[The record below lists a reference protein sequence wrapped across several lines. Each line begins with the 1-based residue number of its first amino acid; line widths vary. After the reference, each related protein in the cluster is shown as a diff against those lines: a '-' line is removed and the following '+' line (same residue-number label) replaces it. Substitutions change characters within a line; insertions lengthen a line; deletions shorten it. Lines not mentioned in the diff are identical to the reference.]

1 MQVGY
6 LLLID
11 MKLAAA
17 FALVCLLAF
26 APPCSG
32 QSLPTIP
39 ANEQRFFAPDNGVS
53 AGDEFGGAIAA
64 DGQWAVAGA
73 RFDDSALIT
82 DEGSAYVLKW
92 TADVPVGSWKVHQK
106 LTMPMTAQERDRQTG
121 GKISFGQ
128 RVALSGEW
136 MAISAPRFKTAS
148 GQLGRIVVY
157 KRSGDTWAVA
167 QIIEPENS
175 YSGYAGAAMVI
186 SNDRLAFANNHGTV
200 HVYSRS
206 TGETQPPWFFQTTI
220 DAPTTSGET
229 GLCLALRDGNLL
241 IGIPGMEFSHG
252 QSKSGHI
259 REYGIGQFQ
268 VTLLTTI
275 PSPALPQPNELKHFA
290 SSIAVSGDWLLVSS
304 SGLSGSNA
312 KVFSYR
318 RQVAANRLVTW
329 ELVNDTSILETGSS
343 SAPAVLM
350 NENHAVVTTVG
361 RQSSVFR
368 LGVTSASGPAFAS
381 LQKVGVFFTHGTR
394 LQEYDLY
401 QSAAVAGDTVLV
413 ANSSVSETSEL
424 FSIPHQFR
432 GHDPQRVSPPQSY
445 LMEQDAMGRT
455 VAASGNLLAVS
466 APLWRPSRSFSGPT
480 PQRGAVHLYRR
491 LHGLWEYSDSVN
503 NTVDGPT
510 SPAFGQLLCV
520 NSGWLAMNGREGVYA
535 YRLLDGQAEILP
547 SFTIRSKTNPNATL
561 LNLEFD
567 SLNESTL
574 IVAWKNGNSG
584 TLIERFS
591 MPTEQNKEP
600 TFQSVL
606 TQTGVSDSVPLA
618 IEKGLAALAH
628 GSEISV
634 YDTAINP
641 WKRMSRF
648 SPEGGAVMPGAS
660 TDGLFFNAGQILAK
674 TSAGLRGYEEKS
686 GKWAL
691 RWLGHPGVVS
701 AKKDALLGF
710 GSGFVSITRPNFDQ
724 QNTFPPISQTLSLV
738 PAFGRD
744 QPRSPTSGVLTEDS
758 AIVGCSGSAA
768 GPLGMVWMRYLE
780 DLKLYDGPTESKD
793 HELLSGIKLPLGTLA
808 PSRATDIRMTLKN
821 SGHLT
826 LKLDQSDLTIS
837 ASERGTTAE
846 IKDWSRPQL
855 LSPGQSLTFKLSI
868 IPVASNVEQTLE
880 IAVRKPT
887 ANVVLLTTG
896 YRFSAASEE
905 PTVASTEKIESP
917 TLLALGSPFAAYA
930 DSSLSRSLEFQWLKD
945 GRALKNQTE
954 SALYLSSVLPKDA
967 GTYQLRVKDKS
978 GQSGIAGTYPLGIY
992 DDTVGVIRKRWDE
1005 AFTVTV
1011 KTWGKGIRIRWGDGQ
1026 DNALNTG
1033 SRTSTLRV
1041 SRASITP
1048 VPEANLSLGSATAP
1062 PLRWTLE
1069 LIPETYLGVAV
1080 PGPLVV
1086 GQEVGEFVAY
1096 LYTTPQYQVP
1106 DATFTVSGLPPG
1118 LKLDSATGQITGT
1131 PTRAGDY
1138 SLILNARSADAP
1150 PPPFKVSIIVR
1161 SAEDSD
1167 LVRPGAFAGLVD
1179 AFVPGDVNKPL
1190 PGLMRLQ
1197 MSYSRRFS
1205 GLWLLGSRRLHF
1217 AGIVGDEGAASVTFR
1232 NYSGAEDLV
1241 CQFFFYHRDFI
1252 SVAVSSETNSFSNHG
1267 DLNLIPPVG
1276 LDEERLL
1283 GRYSA
1288 IIETSPT
1295 PGSAGLDSI
1304 SGCGFMSFTI
1314 GAGHAVTSV
1323 GTLPDGTGFTGSG
1336 AIMGDSIPPDILNF
1350 AFTSTGDSIAGRSSL
1365 NQDLTVGPQS
1375 TIQWQRAPR
1384 LYGRLY
1390 SQGFSKEVY
1399 IVGAKHFAP
1408 APGMLLFGGIDQST
1422 ATLFSLEHPSLFPEP
1437 IQSPFRLTTRHTA
1450 LFPAPNLNRLKM
1462 NFYAPT
1468 GFFTGS
1474 FTTTD
1479 MLTNDK
1485 PFTRHANFRGM
1496 VIPGI
1501 NRGGGFFLMPALP
1514 DPVNEPSVSS
1524 SQTPIYSG
1532 KVSLGIIP

>member
-1 MQVGY
+1 MIDY
-6 LLLID
+6 LILIH
-11 MKLAAA
+11 MKLAAY
-17 FALVCLLAF
+17 FALVCLLTF

-32 QSLPTIP
+32 QSQPTLP
-39 ANEQRFFAPDNGVS
+39 ANEQRFFAPDHGIDE
-53 AGDEFGGAIAA
+53 GDEFGGAVAT
-64 DGQWAVAGA
+64 DGEWAVAGA
-73 RFDDSALIT
+73 RFDDSALNT
-82 DEGSAYVLKW
+82 NEGAAYVLKW
-92 TADVPVGSWKVHQK
+92 TAGVPAGSWKLHQK
-106 LTMPMTAQERDRQTG
+106 LTMPMTAEERDRQTKVG
-121 GKISFGQ
+121 ILLGQ
-128 RVALSGEW
+128 SVAISGEW
-136 MAISAPRFKTAS
+136 LAISAPKFITAS
-148 GQLGRIVVY
+148 GYRGRILVY
-157 KRSGDTWAVA
+157 RRQGESWTLA

-175 YSGYAGAAMVI
+175 YSGHTGAGMVI
-186 SNDRLAFANNHGTV
+186 SQDRLAFASHDGTV
-200 HVYSRS
+200 HVYVKSSLPKGPAWIFHTSIEVSR
-206 TGETQPPWFFQTTI
+206 
-220 DAPTTSGET
+220 TSEEAGI
-229 GLCLALRDGNLL
+229 CLALRDGNLL
-241 IGIPGMEFSHG
+241 MGISGMEFSQG
-252 QSKSGHI
+252 QPKSGHI
-259 REYGIGQFQ
+259 REYEFPPRRSAL
-268 VTLLTTI
+268 VTTI
-275 PSPALPQPNELKHFA
+275 PSPALPPPNELKYFA
-290 SSIAVSGDWLLVSS
+290 SSIAVSGDWLLVGS

-312 KVFSYR
+312 KVFCYR
-318 RQVAANRLVTW
+318 RRVAANSPVTW
-329 ELVNDTSILETGSS
+329 ELAGDTSVPETAYSP
-343 SAPAVLM
+343 APAVAM
-350 NENHAVVTTVG
+350 NDRYAAVTTFG
-361 RQSSVFR
+361 SRSDVFR
-368 LGVTSASGPAFAS
+368 MHVTTFTGPDLSS
-381 LQKVGVFFTHGTR
+381 LQKVGEISPHSTR
-394 LQEYDLY
+394 LQEYDLH
-401 QSAAVAGDTVLV
+401 QSAAVAGDTVFVTDSSISRIGELV
-413 ANSSVSETSEL
+413 L
-424 FSIPHQFR
+424 IPPNYDRQP
-432 GHDPQRVSPPQSY
+432 PQRLSPPQSY
-445 LMEQDAMGRT
+445 LTKQDAMGRT
-455 VAASGNLLAVS
+455 VAASGNLVAVS
-466 APLWRPSRSFSGPT
+466 APQWRPSTSFNAPT
-480 PQRGAVHLYRR
+480 PQRGTVHLYRR
-491 LHGLWEYSDSVN
+491 SNGLWEYSDSVDN
-503 NTVDGPT
+503 VVNGPT
-510 SPAFGQLLCV
+510 SPAFGQFMCV
-520 NSGWLAMNGREGVYA
+520 NSRWLAMNGQGGVYA
-535 YRLLDGQAEILP
+535 YRLMDGKAPDLP
-547 SFTIRSKTNPNATL
+547 SFTLRSRTNPNAAL

-574 IVAWKNGNSG
+574 IVAWQNGNSG

-591 MPTEQNKEP
+591 MPTKEKEEP

-606 TQTGVSDSVPLA
+606 TQTGVSNFVPMA
-618 IEKGLAALAH
+618 TENGLAAVAH
-628 GSEISV
+628 GSEVSV
-634 YDTAINP
+634 YDTAITP

-648 SPEGGAVMPGAS
+648 SPEGGAIMPGAT
-660 TDGLFFNAGQILAK
+660 TDGLFFNEGQILAK
-674 TSAGLRGYEEKS
+674 TSAGLRAYEEKS
-686 GKWAL
+686 RKWVL
-691 RWLGHPGVVS
+691 RWVGHPDVVS
-701 AKKDALLGF
+701 ARRDALLGF

-724 QNTFPPISQTLSLV
+724 QNTFPPISQTLNLV

-758 AIVGCSGSAA
+758 VIVGCSGSAA

-808 PSRATDIRMTLKN
+808 ASRATDIRMTLKN

-917 TLLALGSPFAAYA
+917 ALLALGSPFAAYA

-1288 IIETSPT
+1288 IIETSPN

-1304 SGCGFMSFTI
+1304 SGSGFMSFTI

-1375 TIQWQRAPR
+1375 KIQWQRAPR

-1390 SQGFSKEVY
+1390 PQGFSKEVY

-1462 NFYAPT
+1462 DFYAPT

-1479 MLTNDK
+1479 KLTNDS
-1485 PFTRHANFRGM
+1485 PFTRNASFRGM

-1501 NRGGGFFLMPALP
+1501 NRGGGFFLMPTLP
-1514 DPVNEPSVSS
+1514 DPLNEPSVSS

-1532 KVSLGIIP
+1532 KVSLGISQ